1 MKPVANHPHE
11 GKTRTRV
18 GPASLLLLLLAAL
31 APALVEAS
39 LPRAGASL
47 LEHEEVAAS
56 RLDSSRQAAPF
67 RSPAIAPVAPATI
80 GNGFTLFA
88 GDELARASRAPGAP
102 ALAPD
107 HAGDLAL
114 ASRER
119 EERFAL
125 HQGADA
131 FGLEP
136 LRGPPPLSEDLC
148 QGDDECL
155 AGTRIGGLELSGP
168 FFTEGQPRLSLE
180 LQWACSVSR
189 CGLAD
194 GKPLDPWGLTSFREW
209 VNEFADDA
217 FAGDSV
223 LKKVAAGGLFLADA
237 AFSVASAGATD
248 KIHGAQEAL
257 DRGQISDGEYWK
269 RTGVA
274 VGQTVASYAAG
285 GAAGRA
291 GAQAARGL
299 TSRIAQGAMAGA
311 AGGLGGQAG
320 ADAVGVAFGTQEAPS
335 SWQSY
340 AASAGFG
347 AAFGAAAGLKSATT
361 KEVGEYGEKYAADF
375 LERRGY
381 SDVEGVQNA
390 SGHGIDLA
398 PTNPQGARRFVE
410 VKTSR
415 GPEAGRLR
423 GAQAKGAD
431 AFATSRLQ
439 RAAGGARGWQN
450 VDPGVTARA
459 RSLRTEVLTSGE
471 ARGFVM
477 EITKAGSWNQKLAV
491 RPW

>member
-194 GKPLDPWGLTSFREW
+194 GKPLDPWGLESGGAFGAIDRRDRGVSAVPPSYTAQEKAAATQRALGCLAFGGGAAWTAFSGGALGGVLGGFALMSSGGAACFGKESPIGMVVRETADAAAKSQGVQMTAAVAQQQAANNAAVEGAITTGLMGFGAIAPGAPAIGVRTDGPPAAVTGRPSPAPADSPYVTRYDSRFRGRPDPEW
-209 VNEFADDA
+209 SIDTRA
-217 FAGDSV
+217 FTTGEPT
-223 LKKVAAGGLFLADA
+223 AAGGIRNRTEFWTEWLRRHPETISKGNRFLIEKKGLSPRVDDHWISYFPEHAPHARETLFHHHVDQ
-237 AFSVASAGATD
+237 GP
-248 KIHGAQEAL
+248 
-257 DRGQISDGEYWK
+257 Y
-269 RTGVA
+269 A
-274 VGQTVASYAAG
+274 VPV
-285 GAAGRA
+285 
-291 GAQAARGL
+291 
-299 TSRIAQGAMAGA
+299 
-311 AGGLGGQAG
+311 
-320 ADAVGVAFGTQEAPS
+320 PS
-335 SWQSY
+335 STHP
-340 AASAGFG
+340 G
-347 AAFGAAAGLKSATT
+347 
-361 KEVGEYGEKYAADF
+361 
-375 LERRGY
+375 
-381 SDVEGVQNA
+381 
-390 SGHGIDLA
+390 SGGPFHA
-398 PTNPQGARRFVE
+398 P
-410 VKTSR
+410 
-415 GPEAGRLR
+415 
-423 GAQAKGAD
+423 
-431 AFATSRLQ
+431 
-439 RAAGGARGWQN
+439 
-450 VDPGVTARA
+450 
-459 RSLRTEVLTSGE
+459 
-471 ARGFVM
+471 
-477 EITKAGSWNQKLAV
+477 
-491 RPW
+491 